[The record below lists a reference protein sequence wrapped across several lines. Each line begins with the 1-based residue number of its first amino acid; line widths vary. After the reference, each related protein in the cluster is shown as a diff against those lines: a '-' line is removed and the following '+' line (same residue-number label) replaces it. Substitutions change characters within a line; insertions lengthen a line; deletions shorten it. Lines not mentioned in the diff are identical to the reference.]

1 MTHINWNELFYIDP
15 STGDSSSTAQPGYIG
30 IPTYGNY
37 GGGGG
42 YSAGEFGGELLTK
55 ADGSSLSYK
64 QLLKV
69 GDAAQDPVDKLD
81 YLFYVHD
88 VMSAQAGSGYTQQQ
102 ALADISLLTSID
114 KLNVSYDP
122 EASLYAGIAGL
133 GMIGDLGIHGDLGLL
148 SSNQLLTGLEDAA
161 KDIQFGLD
169 HLSSGELAQA
179 LTGIFQPTS
188 DPSTFAFDF
197 SITTTTY
204 QQEYYE
210 FLAMNALNTAL
221 DFGESDYTVLNTG
234 FPFPGTTD
242 YELTYN
248 VVTHDLD
255 LLAP

>member
-1 MTHINWNELFYIDP
+1 MTHINWNELFYFNP
-15 STGDSSSTAQPGYIG
+15 ETGDSSSTPQPGYIG
-30 IPTYGNY
+30 LPTYGNY

-42 YSAGEFGGELLTK
+42 YSAGEFGGQLLTNP
-55 ADGSSLSYK
+55 DGSPLSDK

-88 VMSAQAGSGYTQQQ
+88 VMSAQAGPGYTQQQ
-102 ALADISLLTSID
+102 ALADITLLTSID
-114 KLNVSYDP
+114 KLNVGHDA
-122 EASLYAGIAGL
+122 EASLYAGIVGL

-148 SSNQLLTGLEDAA
+148 SSTQLLTGLEDAA

-169 HLSSGELAQA
+169 HLPSGELAQA
-179 LTGIFQPTS
+179 LGGILTPTG

-197 SITTTTY
+197 SITTNSV
-204 QQEYYE
+204 QQEFYE
-210 FLAMNALNTAL
+210 FVAMNALNTAL

-242 YELTYN
+242 YALTYN

-255 LLAP
+255 LLTS